1 MRIREKREKLYR
13 RRMRVRAKVKGTSK
27 APRLSVYR
35 SLKHIYTQIINDE
48 KGVTLISASD
58 READGDIKIRKK
70 SKGKKQIIATRH
82 RYARSLE
89 DLQTESNQ
97 SSRGL
102 TLAFAVGKLVAEKAL
117 KKRIKRVVFD
127 RGGRVYHGQIKAVA
141 EGARAGG
148 LKF

>member
-70 SKGKKQIIATRH
+70 SKGKQ
-82 RYARSLE
+82 
-89 DLQTESNQ
+89 QTESNQ

-102 TLAFAVGKLVAEKAL
+102 MLAFAVGKLVAEKAL

>member
-13 RRMRVRAKVKGTSK
+13 RRMRVRAKVKGTNK
-27 APRLSVYR
+27 VPRLSVYR
-35 SLKHIYTQIINDE
+35 SLKHIYAQIINDE

-70 SKGKKQIIATRH
+70 SKGKKQ
-82 RYARSLE
+82 
-89 DLQTESNQ
+89 TESNQ

-102 TLAFAVGKLVAEKAL
+102 ILAFAVGKLVAEKAL
-117 KKRIKRVVFD
+117 KKKIERVVFD

>member
-1 MRIREKREKLYR
+1 MRIKEKREKLYR

-35 SLKHIYTQIINDE
+35 SLKHIYAQIINDE
-48 KGVTLISASD
+48 KGVTLINASD
-58 READGDIKIRKK
+58 READGDIKISKK
-70 SKGKKQIIATRH
+70 SKVN
-82 RYARSLE
+82 E
-89 DLQTESNQ
+89 QTESNQ
-97 SSRGL
+97 PSRGL
-102 TLAFAVGKLVAEKAL
+102 ILAFAVGKLVAEKAL
-117 KKRIKRVVFD
+117 EKKIERVVFD

>member
-58 READGDIKIRKK
+58 READGDIKVGKK
-70 SKGKKQIIATRH
+70 SKVKEQTIAMR
-82 RYARSLE
+82 

-102 TLAFAVGKLVAEKAL
+102 MLAFAVGKLVAEKAL
-117 KKRIKRVVFD
+117 KKKIRRVVFD